1 MLIWTRTVAGLVIG
15 LLLAVVVEVRDSSL
29 KREEDVVRVLSLP
42 VLALVPMIASKQE
55 RRRRQLGGIA
65 ANVAAAVAL
74 LGSMAILVVWRLHS

>member
-1 MLIWTRTVAGLVIG
+1 
-15 LLLAVVVEVRDSSL
+15 
-29 KREEDVVRVLSLP
+29 VLSLP
-42 VLALVPMIASKQE
+42 VLALVPMIASKQD